1 MELRLHVYETLW
13 YLLVMSLCA
22 LHRRQSLCAGVL
34 VLLQLK
40 WAVAKGGIGGGG
52 TMGGGG
58 TRESG
63 MGGGGT
69 RESGTG
75 EGGTGGS
82 RTRGGGTMGGGG
94 TREGGTKESGTGE
107 VGQGEAG
114 RWGGGGLVHPQRS
127 VHMAAPEQKLL
138 LI

>member
-40 WAVAKGGIGGGG
+40 WAIAKGGI
-52 TMGGGG
+52 
-58 TRESG
+58 
-63 MGGGGT
+63 GGGGT

-75 EGGTGGS
+75 GS
-82 RTRGGGTMGGGG
+82 RTR
-94 TREGGTKESGTGE
+94 ESGTGE

>member
-13 YLLVMSLCA
+13 YLLVTSLCA

-40 WAVAKGGIGGGG
+40 WAIAKGG
-52 TMGGGG
+52 T
-58 TRESG
+58 

-114 RWGGGGLVHPQRS
+114 RWGEVG
-127 VHMAAPEQKLL
+127 
-138 LI
+138 